1 MFMKMK
7 DLCAQERPREKMLL
21 CGAKSLSTAE
31 LLAILIGSGIGG
43 KNAVDVA
50 QELLI
55 QAEGQLGKIAGM
67 SPTRIAQQK
76 GIGKVRALSITAAL
90 ELGRRFFEET
100 AGVDTR
106 PLTSPDRV
114 FRLMLPRFKKLDH
127 EECWLLMLNK
137 SGRLI
142 GREMVSSGGDDQTIM
157 DVRQILRKLIEK
169 QASSVI
175 LTHNHPVGSA
185 SPSEGDIRATDRL
198 RKALQP
204 LGIPLLDH
212 VIVADNAYFSF
223 AEDRTVEHKK
233 QPSPG
238 I

>member
-1 MFMKMK
+1 MKMK

-114 FRLMLPRFKKLDH
+114 PPDAAPFQEAGPRRMLAADAQQ
-127 EECWLLMLNK
+127 E
-137 SGRLI
+137 
-142 GREMVSSGGDDQTIM
+142 
-157 DVRQILRKLIEK
+157 
-169 QASSVI
+169 
-175 LTHNHPVGSA
+175 
-185 SPSEGDIRATDRL
+185 RA
-198 RKALQP
+198 A
-204 LGIPLLDH
+204 
-212 VIVADNAYFSF
+212 
-223 AEDRTVEHKK
+223 DRT
-233 QPSPG
+233 G
-238 I
+238 DGLIRR

>member
-1 MFMKMK
+1 MKMK

-157 DVRQILRKLIEK
+157 DVRQILRK
-169 QASSVI
+169 
-175 LTHNHPVGSA
+175 GSA